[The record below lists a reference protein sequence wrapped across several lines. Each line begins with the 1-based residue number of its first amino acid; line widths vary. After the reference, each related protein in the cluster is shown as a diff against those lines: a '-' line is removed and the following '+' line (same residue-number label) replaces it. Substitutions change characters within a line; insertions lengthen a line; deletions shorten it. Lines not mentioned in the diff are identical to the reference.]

1 MLIAAA
7 VVLVLLH
14 TPKGYEVYVNP
25 ESVTSMHAD
34 RPGATHE
41 VFTDAVKCLLNLS
54 DGKFVSVIET
64 CDQVRALLEEAKQ
77 GVIPP

>member
-14 TPKGYEVYVNP
+14 TPKAEVYVNP
-25 ESVTSMHAD
+25 QSVTSMRAD
-34 RPGATHE
+34 DPGKPHE
-41 VFTDAVKCLLNLS
+41 YMTDAVHCMLNLS

-64 CDQVRALLEEAKQ
+64 CDQVKALIEEAKQ
-77 GVIPP
+77 GGLPP